1 MLLPDGPVNGKD
13 TMITSARNN
22 TLDDARESANLG
34 GEPVSFVALD
44 GHLEPTV
51 WLMLPDVAEPQPVL
65 RRVTL
70 PAAHREAAWQA
81 LTAHLPV
88 VSYE

>member
-1 MLLPDGPVNGKD
+1 
-13 TMITSARNN
+13 MITTARNN
-22 TLDDARESANLG
+22 TLDDARESANLSG
-34 GEPVSFVALD
+34 APVMFTALD

-51 WLMLPDVAEPQPVL
+51 WLMLPDVPEPQPVL

-70 PAAHREAAWQA
+70 PAEHREAAWQA
-81 LTAHLPV
+81 LTGHLPV